1 MDAVIASPIAAAA
14 GGSFLIE
21 SRTPDEIFTP
31 EDLSEEQRQ
40 IAATAELFAREEI
53 LPHAAAIE
61 AKEPGALTAVL
72 RKIAELGFTALDIPE
87 EFGGLGMDK
96 VSSTLIT
103 DHISVLASFS
113 TAFGAHIG
121 IATLPLVW
129 YGTEEQKQRYLPKLA
144 TCEWIGAYGLSEAS
158 SGSDAMNIRTRAVL
172 SSDGAHYILNGE
184 KQWLTNCGIADL
196 YTVFAKI
203 DGEKFSAF
211 LIERATPGLT
221 VGAEEHKLGIHGSST
236 CPLVL
241 QDCKIPAGNLL
252 GEAGKGHH
260 IAFNVLNVGRFK
272 LGVACIGGARHAL
285 AQMIRYAKER
295 KAFGKP
301 IAEFGLIQRKISSAA
316 AQLYAAESMAYRL
329 AGLIDARLD
338 TARLD
343 SARAEQ
349 TGGPSG
355 QSIDVPRKIEEYA
368 VECSILK
375 VYGSEM
381 LTLVADELIA
391 TMGGYGYV
399 EEYPAERTYRDAR
412 INRIFEG
419 TNEINRLIITGWMM
433 KRAMS
438 GKLPLLGAI
447 KRVMDEVME
456 PPAFGGDSDAGQP
469 LAHETAVLAA
479 VKKMALF
486 AAGVASQRFMTAL
499 EEQQEIMADLA
510 DMISQVFALES
521 ALVRAQ
527 KIASA
532 GRGSA
537 EVAAAMTG
545 LLAEESMALAEQAA
559 RRVLAASSEGDALDH
574 AVGDSA
580 APGAIDAVRCGHV
593 EPRRGS
599 QVHRAGTLSFLKD
612 ELPVLM
618 QPAPSDSKTIRV
630 LLAEAESSL
639 AEGPHAERARRD
651 AETLLLHAI
660 REDVPDANLAWL
672 IAHDN
677 ETLPAHA
684 RHGFSRVGRT
694 PPCRRAH
701 SIHYGRG

>member
-1 MDAVIASPIAAAA
+1 MDAVTASPIAAAA

-21 SRTPDEIFTP
+21 SRTPDEVFTP
-31 EDLSEEQRQ
+31 EDLSEEQLQ
-40 IAATAELFAREEI
+40 IAATAERFAREEI
-53 LPHAAAIE
+53 LPRVAAIE
-61 AKEPGALTAVL
+61 RKEPGALPAVL
-72 RKIAELGFTALDIPE
+72 RKAAELGFTAVEVPE
-87 EFGGLGMDK
+87 EYGGLGMDK

-158 SGSDAMNIRTRAVL
+158 SGSDAMKIRTRAVL
-172 SSDGAHYILNGE
+172 SPDGAHYILNGE

-211 LIERATPGLT
+211 LIERGTPGLT

-241 QDCKIPAGNLL
+241 QDCKIPKENLL

-295 KAFGKP
+295 RAFGKS
-301 IAEFGLIQRKISSAA
+301 IAEFGLIQRKISSSASK
-316 AQLYAAESMAYRL
+316 LYAAESMAYRT
-329 AGLIDARLD
+329 AGLIEARLD
-338 TARLD
+338 GARLD
-343 SARAEQ
+343 GARAEQ
-349 TGGPSG
+349 AGGDSSRG
-355 QSIDVPRKIEEYA
+355 IDVPRSIEEYA

-381 LTLVADELIA
+381 LTLVADEQIA

-447 KRVMDEVME
+447 KRAMDEVME
-456 PPAFGGDSDAGQP
+456 PPAFGGDADASQP

-486 AAGVASQRFMTAL
+486 AAGVASQRFMTGL

-527 KIASA
+527 KITRA
-532 GRGSA
+532 GRSSA

-545 LLAEESMALAEQAA
+545 LLAEESMALAEQAT
-559 RRVLAASSEGDALDH
+559 RRVLAATSEGDALTTQLAILRRLARSTPTDVVALSR
-574 AVGDSA
+574 AV
-580 APGAIDAVRCGHV
+580 
-593 EPRRGS
+593 
-599 QVHRAGTLSFLKD
+599 
-612 ELPVLM
+612 
-618 QPAPSDSKTIRV
+618 
-630 LLAEAESSL
+630 
-639 AEGPHAERARRD
+639 ARRCI
-651 AETLLLHAI
+651 EVERYPL
-660 REDVPDANLAWL
+660 
-672 IAHDN
+672 
-677 ETLPAHA
+677 
-684 RHGFSRVGRT
+684 
-694 PPCRRAH
+694 
-701 SIHYGRG
+701 

>member
-1 MDAVIASPIAAAA
+1 MDAVAASTTVAAAGIVAAA
-14 GGSFLIE
+14 GGSFLLE

-31 EDLSEEQRQ
+31 EDLNEEQRQ
-40 IAATAELFAREEI
+40 IAATAERFAREEI
-53 LPHAAAIE
+53 LPRVAAIE
-61 AKEPGALTAVL
+61 AKEPGAMQAVM
-72 RKIAELGFTALDIPE
+72 RKAAELGFTAVDIPE
-87 EFGGLGMDK
+87 QYGGLGMDK

-103 DHISVLASFS
+103 DHIAVLASFS
-113 TAFGAHIG
+113 TAFGAHVG

-158 SGSDAMNIRTRAVL
+158 SGSDAMNIRTRATL
-172 SSDGAHYILNGE
+172 TADGAHYVLNGE
-184 KQWLTNCGIADL
+184 KQWLTNGGTAQL

-211 LIERATPGLT
+211 LIERGTPGLA
-221 VGAEEHKLGIHGSST
+221 VGAEEHKLGIRGSST

-272 LGVACIGGARHAL
+272 LGVACVGGARHAL
-285 AQMIRYAKER
+285 AAMIRYAKER
-295 KAFGKP
+295 HAFGKS

-316 AQLYAAESMAYRL
+316 ARLYAAESMVYRT

-338 TARLD
+338 GARLD
-343 SARAEQ
+343 GSKLEGASAAQ
-349 TGGPSG
+349 AV
-355 QSIDVPRKIEEYA
+355 DVPRSIEEYA

-391 TMGGYGYV
+391 TMGGFGYV

-447 KRVMDEVME
+447 KRVMDEVTE
-456 PPAFGGDSDAGQP
+456 PPAFGGDADAGQP

-499 EEQQEIMADLA
+499 DEQQEIMGELA
-510 DMISQVFALES
+510 DMISQVYALES

-527 KIASA
+527 KVARA
-532 GRGSA
+532 GRSSA

-545 LLAEESMALAEQAA
+545 LLADETMALAEQSA
-559 RRVLAASSEGDALDH
+559 RRVLAACGEGDALSTQLSILRRLARATPANVVALSR
-574 AVGDSA
+574 AVA
-580 APGAIDAVRCGHV
+580 RQCI
-593 EPRRGS
+593 
-599 QVHRAGTLSFLKD
+599 
-612 ELPVLM
+612 ELERYPV
-618 QPAPSDSKTIRV
+618 
-630 LLAEAESSL
+630 
-639 AEGPHAERARRD
+639 
-651 AETLLLHAI
+651 
-660 REDVPDANLAWL
+660 
-672 IAHDN
+672 
-677 ETLPAHA
+677 
-684 RHGFSRVGRT
+684 
-694 PPCRRAH
+694 
-701 SIHYGRG
+701 

>member
-1 MDAVIASPIAAAA
+1 MDAVAASTTVAGAGIVAAA
-14 GGSFLIE
+14 GGSFLLE

-31 EDLSEEQRQ
+31 EDLNEEQRQ
-40 IAATAELFAREEI
+40 IAATAERFARGEI
-53 LPHAAAIE
+53 LPRVAAIE
-61 AKEPGALTAVL
+61 AKEPGAMPAIL
-72 RKIAELGFTALDIPE
+72 RKAAELGFTAVDIPE
-87 EFGGLGMDK
+87 EYGGLGMDK

-158 SGSDAMNIRTRAVL
+158 SGSDAMNIRTRATL
-172 SSDGAHYILNGE
+172 TADGAHYILNGE
-184 KQWLTNCGIADL
+184 KQWLTNGGTAQL

-211 LIERATPGLT
+211 LIERGTPGLA
-221 VGAEEHKLGIHGSST
+221 VGAEEHKLGIRGSST

-272 LGVACIGGARHAL
+272 LGVACVGGARHAL
-285 AQMIRYAKER
+285 AAMIRYAKER
-295 KAFGKP
+295 HAFGKS

-316 AQLYAAESMAYRL
+316 ARLYAAESMVYRT

-338 TARLD
+338 GARLD
-343 SARAEQ
+343 GSKLEGASAAQ
-349 TGGPSG
+349 AV
-355 QSIDVPRKIEEYA
+355 DVPRSIEEYA

-391 TMGGYGYV
+391 TMGGFGYV

-447 KRVMDEVME
+447 KRVMDEVTE
-456 PPAFGGDSDAGQP
+456 PPAFGDDADAGQP

-499 EEQQEIMADLA
+499 DEQQEIMGELA
-510 DMISQVFALES
+510 DMISQVYALES

-527 KIASA
+527 KMARA
-532 GRGSA
+532 GRNSA

-545 LLAEESMALAEQAA
+545 LLADETMALAEQSA
-559 RRVLAASSEGDALDH
+559 RRVLAACGEGDALSTQLSILRRLARATPANVVALSR
-574 AVGDSA
+574 AVA
-580 APGAIDAVRCGHV
+580 RQCI
-593 EPRRGS
+593 
-599 QVHRAGTLSFLKD
+599 
-612 ELPVLM
+612 ELERYPV
-618 QPAPSDSKTIRV
+618 
-630 LLAEAESSL
+630 
-639 AEGPHAERARRD
+639 
-651 AETLLLHAI
+651 
-660 REDVPDANLAWL
+660 
-672 IAHDN
+672 
-677 ETLPAHA
+677 
-684 RHGFSRVGRT
+684 
-694 PPCRRAH
+694 
-701 SIHYGRG
+701 